1 MVDLGGKFSF
11 LWGMNV
17 RIDIRIDISIS
28 IRPMTTKFNN
38 QVHLEE
44 LTQVRLMKQ
53 VLKTSSSQDHVTN

>member
-11 LWGMNV
+11 LCGMNV

-38 QVHLEE
+38 QVQLET

-53 VLKTSSSQDHVTN
+53 VLKTS

>member
-11 LWGMNV
+11 PWGMNV

-28 IRPMTTKFNN
+28 IWPMTTKFNN

-53 VLKTSSSQDHVTN
+53 VLKTSSSQDHVTK

>member
-11 LWGMNV
+11 LCGMNV
-17 RIDIRIDISIS
+17 RIDIRIDIFIS